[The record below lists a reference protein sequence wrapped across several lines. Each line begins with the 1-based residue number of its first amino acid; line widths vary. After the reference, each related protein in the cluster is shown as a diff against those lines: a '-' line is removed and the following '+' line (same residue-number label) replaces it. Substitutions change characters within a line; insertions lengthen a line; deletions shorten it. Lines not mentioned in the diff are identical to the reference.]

1 MQHKKNEKY
10 AFVIQI
16 DYNRWCRVPN
26 LVGKLNAVARLT
38 VRHLPK
44 KFQFSATS
52 TVVLTND
59 KALRKLNRDFRG
71 INKPTNVLSFPQ
83 FGPAELPKK
92 GKSKFPV
99 YLGDILIGYQYVVG
113 EAKNTNKI
121 LINHVTHLLIH
132 GLLHL
137 LGYDHLS
144 EKDAVRMER
153 LEQKIMSAL
162 DLPNPYRAAQKVRL
176 KKVSAQ
182 GKNRRAKVRPKQ

>member
-1 MQHKKNEKY
+1 MKSDSFLE
-10 AFVIQI
+10 VSIS
-16 DYNRWCRVPN
+16 DRRWRSVSG
-26 LVGKLNAVARLT
+26 LAARLEKAAQVT
-38 VRHLPK
+38 FAHLPK
-44 KFQFSATS
+44 NLCFPATS